1 MCCETIDVLQRP
13 DQMIALTSDTALLW
27 VQAVDA
33 LLQDYLQIEVCLRC
47 SAQRLLAVRDV
58 FSFAIKMVM
67 YPMAP
72 LFDKTEQSLRPLC
85 IKALLRVFNMC
96 DADQVLNCTAPLLC
110 VLHSE
115 SALVKCMAGQ
125 RWSSAWRVSAGQV
138 HGGSALVKCS
148 KCLLQHVESL
158 TPPAG
163 RRAERR
169 GAQRLPS
176 AVLQPAAAEGRA
188 ADAQGRG

>member
-1 MCCETIDVLQRP
+1 M
-13 DQMIALTSDTALLW
+13 
-27 VQAVDA
+27 QAVDA

-96 DADQVLNCTAPLLC
+96 DADQVRC
-110 VLHSE
+110 VRQDVHDG
-115 SALVKCMAGQ
+115 AGF
-125 RWSSAWRVSAGQV
+125 WECC
-138 HGGSALVKCS
+138 H
-148 KCLLQHVESL
+148 
-158 TPPAG
+158 PPT
-163 RRAERR
+163 
-169 GAQRLPS
+169 
-176 AVLQPAAAEGRA
+176 
-188 ADAQGRG
+188 

>member
-1 MCCETIDVLQRP
+1 MTDFLVYPASYAYFIVLGHAMQCPVVRGVLVLP
-13 DQMIALTSDTALLW
+13 RSCRNLIAPALAACILLLSSSLLW

-85 IKALLRVFNMC
+85 IKALLRVFNIC
-96 DADQVLNCTAPLLC
+96 DADQVPLLC
-110 VLHSE
+110 MASLLRCVF
-115 SALVKCMAGQ
+115 CMV
-125 RWSSAWRVSAGQV
+125 RKR
-138 HGGSALVKCS
+138 
-148 KCLLQHVESL
+148 
-158 TPPAG
+158 
-163 RRAERR
+163 
-169 GAQRLPS
+169 
-176 AVLQPAAAEGRA
+176 
-188 ADAQGRG
+188 